1 LEILAPQHSGVNGK
15 TPFPSTLEP
24 LPTETY
30 PLPMLRGLVLIFF
43 IWAGLGSTRADDIVL
58 ISGGPALRSHELFKL
73 NTHDRYWGNFVD
85 SALARVKEL
94 RNEFGP
100 AGKITWLVFRPG
112 YLRRGTEENQ
122 NYLKILEERG
132 QLHGLTPIYFDD
144 KEQLFTLL
152 RRHGSPE
159 HPRIARLE
167 YYGHS
172 NKKCWMFDYSNRV
185 DGGAIETQVVH
196 VDDLENISGSSF
208 TPNAICVSYGCHSGE
223 EFSQRWRM
231 IVGRPMVGAVGK
243 TDYSAGGMPK
253 LSEGKGGS
261 WAY

>member
-1 LEILAPQHSGVNGK
+1 MPAYLALALFVFMTASQTQAN
-15 TPFPSTLEP
+15 
-24 LPTETY
+24 
-30 PLPMLRGLVLIFF
+30 
-43 IWAGLGSTRADDIVL
+43 DIVL
-58 ISGGPALRSHELFKL
+58 ISGGPALRSHERYKP
-73 NTHDRYWGNFVD
+73 NTHDRYWANFVD

-94 RNEFGP
+94 RQELGP
-100 AGKITWLVFRPG
+100 DDRLTWLVFRPG
-112 YLRRGTEENQ
+112 YVRRGMEEKQ
-122 NYLKILEERG
+122 DYLAILEERG

-144 KEQLFTLL
+144 KHQLFTLL
-152 RRHGSPE
+152 RRDGSPAR
-159 HPRIARLE
+159 PKISRLE

-185 DGGAIETQVVH
+185 DGGAIEPLVVH

-208 TPNAICVSYGCHSGE
+208 TPNATCVSYGCHSGE

-261 WAY
+261 LVY

>member
-1 LEILAPQHSGVNGK
+1 MHLPIL
-15 TPFPSTLEP
+15 L
-24 LPTETY
+24 L
-30 PLPMLRGLVLIFF
+30 LVIL
-43 IWAGLGSTRADDIVL
+43 LGASSQAEDIVL
-58 ISGGPALRSHELFKL
+58 ISGGPALRSHERFKP

-94 RNEFGP
+94 RKELGP
-100 AGKITWLVFRPG
+100 EDRITWLVFRPG
-112 YLRRGTEENQ
+112 YVRRGAEEKQ
-122 NYLKILEERG
+122 DYLKILEERG

-144 KEQLFTLL
+144 KEQFFTLL
-152 RRHGSPE
+152 RRDGSPE
-159 HPRIARLE
+159 RPKISRIE

-185 DGGAIETQVVH
+185 DGGTIEPLSVH
-196 VDDLENISGSSF
+196 VDDLHNISSASF
-208 TPNAICVSYGCHSGE
+208 TPNAVGVSYGCHSGE

-231 IVGRPMVGAVGK
+231 IIGRPMVGAIGK

-261 WAY
+261 WVY

>member
-1 LEILAPQHSGVNGK
+1 MAA
-15 TPFPSTLEP
+15 
-24 LPTETY
+24 Y
-30 PLPMLRGLVLIFF
+30 LVLALCAF
-43 IWAGLGSTRADDIVL
+43 ISLSQTQANDTVL
-58 ISGGPALRSHELFKL
+58 ISGGPALRSHERYKP
-73 NTHDRYWGNFVD
+73 NTHDRYWANFVD

-94 RNEFGP
+94 RQELGP
-100 AGKITWLVFRPG
+100 NDRLTWLVFRPG
-112 YLRRGTEENQ
+112 YVRRGMEEKQ
-122 NYLKILEERG
+122 DYLKILEERG
-132 QLHGLTPIYFDD
+132 QQHGLTPIYFDD
-144 KEQLFTLL
+144 KHQLFTLL
-152 RRHGSPE
+152 RRDGSPE
-159 HPRIARLE
+159 RPKISRLE

-185 DGGAIETQVVH
+185 DGGAIEPLVVH

-208 TPNAICVSYGCHSGE
+208 TPNATCVSYGCHSGE

-243 TDYSAGGMPK
+243 TDYRAGGMPK

>member
-1 LEILAPQHSGVNGK
+1 MPA
-15 TPFPSTLEP
+15 
-24 LPTETY
+24 Y
-30 PLPMLRGLVLIFF
+30 LVLALCAF
-43 IWAGLGSTRADDIVL
+43 ISVNQTQANDIVL
-58 ISGGPALRSHELFKL
+58 ISGGPALRSHERYKP
-73 NTHDRYWGNFVD
+73 NTHDRYWANFVD

-94 RNEFGP
+94 RQELGP
-100 AGKITWLVFRPG
+100 NDRLTWLVFRPG
-112 YLRRGTEENQ
+112 YVRRGMEEKQ
-122 NYLKILEERG
+122 DYLKILEERG
-132 QLHGLTPIYFDD
+132 QQHGLTPIYFDD
-144 KEQLFTLL
+144 KHQLFTLL
-152 RRHGSPE
+152 RRDGSPE
-159 HPRIARLE
+159 RPKISRLE

-185 DGGAIETQVVH
+185 DGGAIEPLVVH

-208 TPNAICVSYGCHSGE
+208 TPNATCVSYGCHSGE

>member
-1 LEILAPQHSGVNGK
+1 MGIPPNPTA
-15 TPFPSTLEP
+15 LEP
-24 LPTETY
+24 LPRQTY
-30 PLPMLRGLVLIFF
+30 FPMMRIPIFLGLILCAAI
-43 IWAGLGSTRADDIVL
+43 AARAEDIVL
-58 ISGGPALRSHELFKL
+58 ISGGPALRSHERFKP
-73 NTHDRYWGNFVD
+73 NTHDRYWANFID
-85 SALARVKEL
+85 SDLARVKEL
-94 RNEFGP
+94 RQELP
-100 AGKITWLVFRPG
+100 KDRITWLVFRPG
-112 YLRRGTEENQ
+112 YLRRGSEDKQ
-122 NYLKILEERG
+122 DYLKILEERG

-144 KEQLFTLL
+144 KDQFFTLL
-152 RRHGSPE
+152 RRDGSPAR
-159 HPRIARLE
+159 PKIARLE

-185 DGGAIETQVVH
+185 DGGAIEPLVVH

-208 TPNAICVSYGCHSGE
+208 TPNAMCVSYGCHSGE

>member
-1 LEILAPQHSGVNGK
+1 MAA
-15 TPFPSTLEP
+15 
-24 LPTETY
+24 Y
-30 PLPMLRGLVLIFF
+30 LVLALCAF
-43 IWAGLGSTRADDIVL
+43 ISVSQTQANDIVL
-58 ISGGPALRSHELFKL
+58 ISGGPALRSHERYKP
-73 NTHDRYWGNFVD
+73 NTHDRYWANFVD

-94 RNEFGP
+94 RQELGP
-100 AGKITWLVFRPG
+100 NDRLTWLVFRPG
-112 YLRRGTEENQ
+112 YVRRGMEEKQ
-122 NYLKILEERG
+122 DYLKILEERG
-132 QLHGLTPIYFDD
+132 QQHGLTPIYFDD
-144 KEQLFTLL
+144 KHQLFTLL
-152 RRHGSPE
+152 RRDGSPE
-159 HPRIARLE
+159 RPKISRLE

-185 DGGAIETQVVH
+185 DGGAIEPLVVH

-208 TPNAICVSYGCHSGE
+208 TPNATCVSYGCHSGE

>member
-1 LEILAPQHSGVNGK
+1 MPI
-15 TPFPSTLEP
+15 
-24 LPTETY
+24 Y
-30 PLPMLRGLVLIFF
+30 LVLALCAF
-43 IWAGLGSTRADDIVL
+43 ISANQTQANDIVL
-58 ISGGPALRSHELFKL
+58 ISGGPALRSHERYKP
-73 NTHDRYWGNFVD
+73 NTHDRYWANFVD

-94 RNEFGP
+94 RQELGP
-100 AGKITWLVFRPG
+100 NDRLTWLVFRPG
-112 YLRRGTEENQ
+112 YVRRGMEEKQ
-122 NYLKILEERG
+122 DYLKILEERG
-132 QLHGLTPIYFDD
+132 QQHGLMPIYFDD
-144 KEQLFTLL
+144 KHQLFTLL
-152 RRHGSPE
+152 RRDGSPE
-159 HPRIARLE
+159 RPKISRLE

-185 DGGAIETQVVH
+185 DGGAIEPLVVH

-208 TPNAICVSYGCHSGE
+208 TPNATCVSYGCHSGE